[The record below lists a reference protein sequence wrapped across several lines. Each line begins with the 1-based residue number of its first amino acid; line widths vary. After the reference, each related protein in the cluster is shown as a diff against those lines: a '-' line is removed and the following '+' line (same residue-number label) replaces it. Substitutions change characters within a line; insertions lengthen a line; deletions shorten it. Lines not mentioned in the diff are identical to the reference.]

1 MHKILSVC
9 QTCLPSPHSS
19 LHTVFFWADRHCAT
33 FAFAVGKGAE
43 GIPLTG
49 TNIVE
54 SLRYSVWT
62 LKSIKWQ
69 IEFRQKMAIGGSGG
83 HKNYMSFCR
92 ELQSTRHQRECQ
104 FNNCSNNN
112 TSNNSKRKR
121 KTTKITKRRRSR
133 SRQCRRLFA
142 TGQPT
147 VPSVPGLAN

>member
-1 MHKILSVC
+1 MPD
-9 QTCLPSPHSS
+9 LPPPACPPYP
-19 LHTVFFWADRHCAT
+19 LHHIVIFWADRHLHLQWERG
-33 FAFAVGKGAE
+33 V
-43 GIPLTG
+43 PWTG

-69 IEFRQKMAIGGSGG
+69 IEFRQKMAIGG

-112 TSNNSKRKR
+112 NNNNKGNNSKRKQ
-121 KTTKITKRRRSR
+121 KTTKITKRREAEEGAAAC
-133 SRQCRRLFA
+133 SRQGGPLC
-142 TGQPT
+142 T
-147 VPSVPGLAN
+147 VCPGWQINTTMLAH

>member
-1 MHKILSVC
+1 MPD
-9 QTCLPSPHSS
+9 LPAFPPLLPPHSLFLS
-19 LHTVFFWADRHCAT
+19 RSTLRDICICS
-33 FAFAVGKGAE
+33 GKGSAQ

-49 TNIVE
+49 TNIVD

-104 FNNCSNNN
+104 FNNCSNNSK
-112 TSNNSKRKR
+112 SNNSKRKR

-147 VPSVPGLAN
+147 VHSVPGQAN

>member
-9 QTCLPSPHSS
+9 QTCLPATSPL
-19 LHTVFFWADRHCAT
+19 LHIVIFWADRHLHLQWGRG
-33 FAFAVGKGAE
+33 VQG
-43 GIPLTG
+43 GIPWTG

-69 IEFRQKMAIGGSGG
+69 IEFRQKMAIGG

-112 TSNNSKRKR
+112 KGNNSKRKQ
-121 KTTKITKRRRSR
+121 KTTKITKRRSR
-133 SRQCRRLFA
+133 RRPVRLFA

-147 VPSVPGLAN
+147 VHSVPGLAN

>member
-9 QTCLPSPHSS
+9 QTWLPSPAPSYAQ
-19 LHTVFFWADRHCAT
+19 FFFEPINICICS
-33 FAFAVGKGAE
+33 GKGGAE
-43 GIPLTG
+43 GTPLTG

-104 FNNCSNNN
+104 FNNCCNNN
-112 TSNNSKRKR
+112 KSNNSERKR
-121 KTTKITKRRRSR
+121 KTTKITKRRSR

-147 VPSVPGLAN
+147 VHSVPGLAN

>member
-9 QTCLPSPHSS
+9 QTCLRPPLPPLSYSHFLSRS
-19 LHTVFFWADRHCAT
+19 T
-33 FAFAVGKGAE
+33 FAFAVETGGAE
-43 GIPLTG
+43 GIPWTG

-69 IEFRQKMAIGGSGG
+69 IEFRQKMAIGG

-112 TSNNSKRKR
+112 SNNNKGNNSKRKQ
-121 KTTKITKRRRSR
+121 KTTKITKRRSGRRS
-133 SRQCRRLFA
+133 RRLFA

-147 VPSVPGLAN
+147 VHSVPGLAN